1 MQTNFEFRKNLY
13 GNSNYVNE
21 TITLQGLELS
31 SCNICY
37 SCVGRLLLKIK
48 TEILYEN

>member
-1 MQTNFEFRKNLY
+1 MQQILNLVKNLY

-37 SCVGRLLLKIK
+37 WCVGRQVLKNK
-48 TEILYEN
+48 NWNSFKD